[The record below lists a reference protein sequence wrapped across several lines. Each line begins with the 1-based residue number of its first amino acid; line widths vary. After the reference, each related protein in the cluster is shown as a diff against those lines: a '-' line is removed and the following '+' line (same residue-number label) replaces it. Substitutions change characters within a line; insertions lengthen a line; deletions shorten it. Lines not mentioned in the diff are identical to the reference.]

1 MTFFSSLNKRT
12 LLICFVLSFTTAGV
26 GGALTDLGPWYA
38 NLKQP
43 DWKPP
48 DAAFGPIWTVIFSLC
63 ALSACLAWQN
73 ANTTALRVR
82 VAVLFAVNATLNVWW
97 SWLYFTRQRPDWA
110 LLELFVLWF
119 SVLALVFGL
128 WRFDRFGPLV
138 CQFEAARLETT

>member
-1 MTFFSSLNKRT
+1 MPL
-12 LLICFVLSFTTAGV
+12 AM
-26 GGALTDLGPWYA
+26 
-38 NLKQP
+38 
-43 DWKPP
+43 
-48 DAAFGPIWTVIFSLC
+48 C

-119 SVLALVFGL
+119 SVLALVLGL
-128 WRFDRFGPLV
+128 WRLS
-138 CQFEAARLETT
+138 RLASAMIVPTL